1 MKYLIY
7 IFLKKVK
14 NKLIQVNVQN
24 FKSFNE
30 SNSLNMIASNK
41 LRTQKDKL
49 YESVDIALLKNAV
62 IYGANASGKSNFAEV
77 LRFMKENVINQEI
90 PIESYNWYCR
100 NHEDNKEKI
109 SSFSVQLLL
118 NEDFYEYGFDAI
130 LNTQTIKDEWII
142 DLNKKKIL
150 YQRNND
156 GKPLN
161 GLNLGKEDR
170 VRMEIYLEDFLHN
183 EKSLFLTEM
192 NRNKSFDKDSELS
205 VYHRIYNWFVKDLNV
220 VLPDMPL
227 TNFAYYYDESTLN
240 NIKKIV
246 RSIDTGI
253 KDIEI
258 KDMSEE
264 QLQNKIGIS
273 LYKDV
278 ISELKKKV
286 QKQRQELNLS
296 MRSKKEF
303 FNITM
308 NDNYDLEI
316 KTLCFKHG
324 ESMLD
329 FEFCEESD
337 GTRRVFDFLDIL
349 LNKNQNSVYVIDEME
364 RSLHPNLLNRFI
376 ELLNEYQKQSN
387 IQVIFTT
394 HESSIMNQD
403 LFRRDQIWFVERD
416 INNDSRMYSLDTFN
430 ERFDKQMSKAYLDG
444 RYGAVP
450 CFKPLF

>member
-1 MKYLIY
+1 M
-7 IFLKKVK
+7 
-14 NKLIQVNVQN
+14 LIQVNVQN

-30 SNSLNMIASNK
+30 LNSLNMIASNR
-41 LRTQKDKL
+41 LRKQKERL
-49 YESVDIALLKNAV
+49 YESDTISLLKSTV
-62 IYGANASGKSNFAEV
+62 IYGSNASGKSNFVEV
-77 LRFMKENVINQEI
+77 LRFMKECVMNQEI

-118 NEDFYEYGFDAI
+118 NEDCYEYGFDAI
-130 LNTQTIKDEWII
+130 LNTQTIKDEWIV

-156 GKPLN
+156 GKLLN

-170 VRMEIYLEDFLHN
+170 MRMEIYLDDFLHN
-183 EKSLFLTEM
+183 DKSLFLTEM

-227 TNFAYYYDESTLN
+227 TKFSYYYDESTLS

-246 RSIDTGI
+246 RSFDTGI
-253 KDIEI
+253 EDIEI
-258 KDMSEE
+258 KNMSEE
-264 QLQNKIGIS
+264 QLQNKNGIS

-278 ISELKKKV
+278 INELKKNV
-286 QKQRQELNLS
+286 QKQGQELNLS

-324 ESMLD
+324 QSMLD

-337 GTRRVFDFLDIL
+337 GTKRVFDFLDIL

-364 RSLHPNLLNRFI
+364 RSLHPNLFNRLI

-394 HESSIMNQD
+394 HESSIMKQD
-403 LFRRDQIWFVERD
+403 LFRRDQIWFIERNKD
-416 INNDSRMYSLDTFN
+416 NGSRIYSLDTFN
-430 ERFDKQMSKAYLDG
+430 ERFDKKISNAYLEG
-444 RYGAVP
+444 RYGAIP
-450 CFKPLF
+450 QFKSLHINELEQL

>member
-1 MKYLIY
+1 M
-7 IFLKKVK
+7 
-14 NKLIQVNVQN
+14 LIQVNVQN

-30 SNSLNMIASNK
+30 LNSLNLIASNK
-41 LRTQKDKL
+41 LRKQKERL
-49 YESVDIALLKNAV
+49 YESGTISLLKSTV
-62 IYGANASGKSNFAEV
+62 IYGSNASGKSNFVEV
-77 LRFMKENVINQEI
+77 LRFMKECVMNQEI

-118 NEDFYEYGFDAI
+118 NEDCYEYGFDAI
-130 LNTQTIKDEWII
+130 LNTQTIKDEWIV

-161 GLNLGKEDR
+161 GLNLGREDR
-170 VRMEIYLEDFLHN
+170 MRMEIYLDDFLHN
-183 EKSLFLTEM
+183 DKSLFLTEM

-227 TNFAYYYDESTLN
+227 TKFSYYYDESTLS

-246 RSIDTGI
+246 RSFDTGI
-253 KDIEI
+253 EDIEI
-258 KDMSEE
+258 KNMSEE

-278 ISELKKKV
+278 INELKKNV
-286 QKQRQELNLS
+286 QKQGQELNLS

-324 ESMLD
+324 QSMLD

-337 GTRRVFDFLDIL
+337 GTKRVFDFLDIL

-364 RSLHPNLLNRFI
+364 RSLHPNLFNRLI

-394 HESSIMNQD
+394 HESSIMKQD
-403 LFRRDQIWFVERD
+403 LFRRDQIWLIERNKD
-416 INNDSRMYSLDTFN
+416 NDSRIYSLDTFN
-430 ERFDKQMSKAYLDG
+430 ERFDKKISKAYLEG
-444 RYGAVP
+444 RYGAIP
-450 CFKPLF
+450 QFKSLHINELE

>member
-1 MKYLIY
+1 M
-7 IFLKKVK
+7 
-14 NKLIQVNVQN
+14 LIQVNVQN

-49 YESVDIALLKNAV
+49 YESVDIALLKSAV
-62 IYGANASGKSNFAEV
+62 IYGANASGKSNFVEV
-77 LRFMKENVINQEI
+77 LRFMKECVINQEL

-100 NHEDNKEKI
+100 NHEDNREKI

-118 NEDFYEYGFDAI
+118 NEDCYEYGFDAI
-130 LNTQTIKDEWII
+130 LNTQTIKDEWIV

-150 YQRNND
+150 YQRNNE

-170 VRMEIYLEDFLHN
+170 MRMEIYLDDFLHN
-183 EKSLFLTEM
+183 DKSLFLTEM
-192 NRNKSFDKDSELS
+192 NRNKSFDKDSGLS
-205 VYHRIYNWFVKDLNV
+205 VYHRIYNWFAKDLNV
-220 VLPDMPL
+220 LFPDMPL
-227 TNFAYYYDESTLN
+227 KKFAYYYDESTLS

-246 RSIDTGI
+246 RSFDTGI
-253 KDIEI
+253 EDIEI
-258 KDMSEE
+258 KNMSEE

-278 ISELKKKV
+278 INELKKNV
-286 QKQRQELNLS
+286 QKQGQELNLS

-324 ESMLD
+324 KSMLD

-337 GTRRVFDFLDIL
+337 GTKRVFDFLDIL

-364 RSLHPNLLNRFI
+364 RSLHPNLFNRFI

-394 HESSIMNQD
+394 HESSIMKQD
-403 LFRRDQIWFVERD
+403 LFRRDQIWFIERNKD
-416 INNDSRMYSLDTFN
+416 NDSRIYSLDTFK
-430 ERFDKQMSKAYLDG
+430 ERFDKKISKAYLEG
-444 RYGAVP
+444 RYGAIP
-450 CFKPLF
+450 QFKSLHINELE

>member
-1 MKYLIY
+1 M
-7 IFLKKVK
+7 K
-14 NKLIQVNVQN
+14 NKLIQENVQN

-142 DLNKKKIL
+142 DLNKTKIL

-240 NIKKIV
+240 NIKKNV

>member
-1 MKYLIY
+1 M
-7 IFLKKVK
+7 
-14 NKLIQVNVQN
+14 LIQVNVQN

-49 YESVDIALLKNAV
+49 YESVDIALLKSAV
-62 IYGANASGKSNFAEV
+62 IYGANASGKSNFVEV
-77 LRFMKENVINQEI
+77 LRFMKECVINQEL

-100 NHEDNKEKI
+100 NHEDNREKI

-118 NEDFYEYGFDAI
+118 DGDCYEYGFDAI
-130 LNTQTIKDEWII
+130 LNTQTIKDEWIVN
-142 DLNKKKIL
+142 LNKKKIL
-150 YQRNND
+150 YQRNNE

-170 VRMEIYLEDFLHN
+170 MRMEIYLDDFLHN
-183 EKSLFLTEM
+183 DKSLFLTEM
-192 NRNKSFDKDSELS
+192 NRNKSFDKDSGLS
-205 VYHRIYNWFVKDLNV
+205 VYHRIYNWFAKDLNV
-220 VLPDMPL
+220 LFPDMPL
-227 TNFAYYYDESTLN
+227 KKFAYYYDESTLN

-246 RSIDTGI
+246 RSFDTCI
-253 KDIEI
+253 EDIEI
-258 KDMSEE
+258 KNMSEE

-278 ISELKKKV
+278 INELKKNVHK
-286 QKQRQELNLS
+286 KKQELNLS

-324 ESMLD
+324 KSMLD

-337 GTRRVFDFLDIL
+337 GIKRVFDFLDIL

-364 RSLHPNLLNRFI
+364 RSLHPNLFNRFI

-394 HESSIMNQD
+394 HESSIMKQD
-403 LFRRDQIWFVERD
+403 LFRRDQIWFIERNKD
-416 INNDSRMYSLDTFN
+416 NDSRIYSLDTFN
-430 ERFDKQMSKAYLDG
+430 ERFDKKISKAYLEG
-444 RYGAVP
+444 RYGAIP
-450 CFKPLF
+450 QFKSLHINELEQL

>member
-1 MKYLIY
+1 MLIG
-7 IFLKKVK
+7 VK
-14 NKLIQVNVQN
+14 VQN
-24 FKSFNE
+24 FKSFNDLTAF
-30 SNSLNMIASNK
+30 SMVASNK
-41 LRTQKDKL
+41 LRKQKERL
-49 YESVDIALLKNAV
+49 YESDTISLLKSTV
-62 IYGANASGKSNFAEV
+62 IYGSNASGKSNFVEV
-77 LRFMKENVINQEI
+77 LRFMKECVINQEI

-100 NHEDNKEKI
+100 NHEDNRDKI

-118 NEDFYEYGFDAI
+118 DEDFYEYGFDAI
-130 LNTQTIKDEWII
+130 LNTQTIKDEWIVN
-142 DLNKKKIL
+142 LNKKKIL

-161 GLNLGKEDR
+161 GLNLKKDDQM
-170 VRMEIYLEDFLHN
+170 RMEIYF
-183 EKSLFLTEM
+183 
-192 NRNKSFDKDSELS
+192 ELS

-246 RSIDTGI
+246 RSFDTGI
-253 KDIEI
+253 EDIEI

-324 ESMLD
+324 KSMLD

-337 GTRRVFDFLDIL
+337 GTRRIFDFLDIL
-349 LNKNQNSVYVIDEME
+349 FNKNKNSVYVIDEME
-364 RSLHPNLLNRFI
+364 RSLHPNLFKHFI
-376 ELLNEYQKQSN
+376 ELLNQYQKKSN

-394 HESSIMNQD
+394 HQSEIMSQD

-416 INNDSRMYSLDTFN
+416 KNNDSKIYSLDTFN
-430 ERFDKQMSKAYLDG
+430 ERFDKKISKAYLEG
-444 RYGAVP
+444 RYGAIP
-450 CFKPLF
+450 QFKSFNIDELE

>member
-1 MKYLIY
+1 M
-7 IFLKKVK
+7 
-14 NKLIQVNVQN
+14 LIQVNVQN

-30 SNSLNMIASNK
+30 LNSLNLIASNK
-41 LRTQKDKL
+41 LRKQKERL
-49 YESVDIALLKNAV
+49 YESDTISLLKSTV
-62 IYGANASGKSNFAEV
+62 IYGSNASGKSNFVEV
-77 LRFMKENVINQEI
+77 LRFMKECVMNQEI

-118 NEDFYEYGFDAI
+118 NEDCYEYGFDAI
-130 LNTQTIKDEWII
+130 LNTQTIKDEWIV

-161 GLNLGKEDR
+161 GLNLGREDR
-170 VRMEIYLEDFLHN
+170 MRMEIYLDDFLHN
-183 EKSLFLTEM
+183 DKSLFLTEM

-227 TNFAYYYDESTLN
+227 TKFSYYYDESTLS

-246 RSIDTGI
+246 RSFDTGI
-253 KDIEI
+253 EDIEI
-258 KDMSEE
+258 KNMSEE

-278 ISELKKKV
+278 INELKKNV
-286 QKQRQELNLS
+286 QKQGQELNLS

-324 ESMLD
+324 QSMLD

-337 GTRRVFDFLDIL
+337 GTKRVFDFLDIL
-349 LNKNQNSVYVIDEME
+349 LNKNQNRVYVIDEME
-364 RSLHPNLLNRFI
+364 RSLHPNLFNRLI

-394 HESSIMNQD
+394 HESSIMKQD
-403 LFRRDQIWFVERD
+403 LFRRDQIWFIERNKD
-416 INNDSRMYSLDTFN
+416 NDSRIYSLDTFN
-430 ERFDKQMSKAYLDG
+430 ERFDKKISKAYLEG
-444 RYGAVP
+444 RYGVIP
-450 CFKPLF
+450 QFKSLHINELE

>member
-1 MKYLIY
+1 M
-7 IFLKKVK
+7 
-14 NKLIQVNVQN
+14 LIQVNVQN

-30 SNSLNMIASNK
+30 LNSLNLIASNK
-41 LRTQKDKL
+41 LRKQKERL
-49 YESVDIALLKNAV
+49 YESDTISLLKSTV
-62 IYGANASGKSNFAEV
+62 IYGSNASGKSNFVEV
-77 LRFMKENVINQEI
+77 LRFMKKCVMNQEI

-118 NEDFYEYGFDAI
+118 NEDCYEYGFDAI
-130 LNTQTIKDEWII
+130 LNTQTIKDEWIV

-161 GLNLGKEDR
+161 GLNLGRGDR
-170 VRMEIYLEDFLHN
+170 MRMEIYLDDFLHN
-183 EKSLFLTEM
+183 DKSLFLTEM

-227 TNFAYYYDESTLN
+227 TKFSYYYDESTLS

-246 RSIDTGI
+246 RSFDTGI
-253 KDIEI
+253 EDIEI
-258 KDMSEE
+258 KNMSEE

-278 ISELKKKV
+278 INELKKNV
-286 QKQRQELNLS
+286 QKQGQELNLS

-324 ESMLD
+324 QSMLD

-337 GTRRVFDFLDIL
+337 GTKRVFDFLDIL

-364 RSLHPNLLNRFI
+364 RSLHPNLFNRFI

-394 HESSIMNQD
+394 HESSIMKQD
-403 LFRRDQIWFVERD
+403 LFRRDQIWFIERNKD
-416 INNDSRMYSLDTFN
+416 NDSRIYSLDTFN
-430 ERFDKQMSKAYLDG
+430 ERFDKKISKAYLDG
-444 RYGAVP
+444 RYGAIP
-450 CFKPLF
+450 QFKSLHINELE

>member
-1 MKYLIY
+1 M
-7 IFLKKVK
+7 
-14 NKLIQVNVQN
+14 LIQVNVQN

-30 SNSLNMIASNK
+30 LNSLNLIASNK
-41 LRTQKDKL
+41 LRKQKERL
-49 YESVDIALLKNAV
+49 YESDTISLLKSTV
-62 IYGANASGKSNFAEV
+62 IYGSNASGKFVEV
-77 LRFMKENVINQEI
+77 LRFMKKCVMNQEI

-118 NEDFYEYGFDAI
+118 NEDCYEYGFDAI
-130 LNTQTIKDEWII
+130 LNTQTIKDEWIV

-161 GLNLGKEDR
+161 GLNLGREDR
-170 VRMEIYLEDFLHN
+170 MRMEIYLDDFLHN
-183 EKSLFLTEM
+183 DKSLFLTEM

-227 TNFAYYYDESTLN
+227 TKFSYYYDESTLS

-246 RSIDTGI
+246 RSFDTGI
-253 KDIEI
+253 EDIEI
-258 KDMSEE
+258 KNMSEE

-278 ISELKKKV
+278 INELKKNV
-286 QKQRQELNLS
+286 QKQGQELNLS

-324 ESMLD
+324 QSMLD

-337 GTRRVFDFLDIL
+337 GTKRVFDFLDIL

-364 RSLHPNLLNRFI
+364 RSLHPNLFNRFI

-394 HESSIMNQD
+394 HESSIMKQD
-403 LFRRDQIWFVERD
+403 LFRRDQIWFIERNKD
-416 INNDSRMYSLDTFN
+416 NDSRIYSLDTFN
-430 ERFDKQMSKAYLDG
+430 ERFDKKISKAYLDG
-444 RYGAVP
+444 RYGAIP
-450 CFKPLF
+450 QFKSLHINELE

>member
-1 MKYLIY
+1 M
-7 IFLKKVK
+7 
-14 NKLIQVNVQN
+14 LIQVNVQN

-30 SNSLNMIASNK
+30 LNSLNLIASNK
-41 LRTQKDKL
+41 LRKQKERL
-49 YESVDIALLKNAV
+49 YESDTISLLKSTV
-62 IYGANASGKSNFAEV
+62 IYGSNASGKSNFVEV
-77 LRFMKENVINQEI
+77 LRFMKECVMNQEI

-118 NEDFYEYGFDAI
+118 NEDCYEYGFDAI
-130 LNTQTIKDEWII
+130 LNTQTIKDEWIV

-161 GLNLGKEDR
+161 GLNLGREDR
-170 VRMEIYLEDFLHN
+170 MRMEIYLDDFLHN
-183 EKSLFLTEM
+183 DKSLFLTEM

-227 TNFAYYYDESTLN
+227 TKFSYYYDESTLS

-246 RSIDTGI
+246 RSFDTGI
-253 KDIEI
+253 EDIEI
-258 KDMSEE
+258 KNMSEE

-278 ISELKKKV
+278 INELKKNV
-286 QKQRQELNLS
+286 QKQGQELNLS

-324 ESMLD
+324 QSMLD
-329 FEFCEESD
+329 YEFCEESD
-337 GTRRVFDFLDIL
+337 GTKRVFDFLNIL

-364 RSLHPNLLNRFI
+364 RSLHPNLFNRLI

-394 HESSIMNQD
+394 HESSIMKQD
-403 LFRRDQIWFVERD
+403 LFRRDQIWFIERNKD
-416 INNDSRMYSLDTFN
+416 NDSRIYSLDTFN
-430 ERFDKQMSKAYLDG
+430 ERFDKKISKAYLEG
-444 RYGAVP
+444 RYGAIP
-450 CFKPLF
+450 QFKSLHINELE

>member
-1 MKYLIY
+1 MLIG
-7 IFLKKVK
+7 VK
-14 NKLIQVNVQN
+14 MQN
-24 FKSFNE
+24 FKSFNDLTAF
-30 SNSLNMIASNK
+30 SMVASNK
-41 LRTQKDKL
+41 LRKQKERL
-49 YESVDIALLKNAV
+49 YESDTISLLKSTV
-62 IYGANASGKSNFAEV
+62 IYGSNASGKSNFVEV
-77 LRFMKENVINQEI
+77 LRFMKECVINQEI

-100 NHEDNKEKI
+100 NHEDNRDKI

-118 NEDFYEYGFDAI
+118 DEDCYEYGFDAI
-130 LNTQTIKDEWII
+130 LNTQTIKDEWIVN
-142 DLNKKKIL
+142 LNKKKIL

-161 GLNLGKEDR
+161 GLNLKKDDKM
-170 VRMEIYLEDFLHN
+170 RMGIYLDDFLHN
-183 EKSLFLTEM
+183 DKSLFLTEM

-246 RSIDTGI
+246 CSFDTGI
-253 KDIEI
+253 EDIEI

-286 QKQRQELNLS
+286 QKQRQEINLS

-324 ESMLD
+324 KSMLD

-337 GTRRVFDFLDIL
+337 GTRRIFDFLDIL
-349 LNKNQNSVYVIDEME
+349 FNKNKNSVYVIDEME
-364 RSLHPNLLNRFI
+364 RSLHPNLFKHFI
-376 ELLNEYQKQSN
+376 ELLNQYQKKSN

-394 HESSIMNQD
+394 HQSEIMSQD
-403 LFRRDQIWFVERD
+403 LFRRDQIWFIERD
-416 INNDSRMYSLDTFN
+416 KNNDSKIYSLDTFN
-430 ERFDKQMSKAYLDG
+430 ERFDKKISKAYLEG
-444 RYGAVP
+444 RYGAIP
-450 CFKPLF
+450 QFKSFNIDELE

>member
-1 MKYLIY
+1 M
-7 IFLKKVK
+7 
-14 NKLIQVNVQN
+14 LIQGNVQN

-30 SNSLNMIASNK
+30 LNSLNLIASNK
-41 LRTQKDKL
+41 LRKQKERL
-49 YESVDIALLKNAV
+49 YESDTISLLKSTV
-62 IYGANASGKSNFAEV
+62 IYGSNASGKSNFVEV
-77 LRFMKENVINQEI
+77 LRFMKECVMNQEI

-118 NEDFYEYGFDAI
+118 NEDCYEYGFDTI
-130 LNTQTIKDEWII
+130 LNTQTIKDEWIV

-161 GLNLGKEDR
+161 GLNLGREDR
-170 VRMEIYLEDFLHN
+170 MRMEIYLDDFLHN
-183 EKSLFLTEM
+183 DKSLFLTEM

-227 TNFAYYYDESTLN
+227 TKFSYYYDESTLS

-246 RSIDTGI
+246 RSFDTGI
-253 KDIEI
+253 EDIEI
-258 KDMSEE
+258 KNMSEE

-278 ISELKKKV
+278 INELKKNV
-286 QKQRQELNLS
+286 QKQGQELNLS

-324 ESMLD
+324 QSMLD

-337 GTRRVFDFLDIL
+337 GTKRVFDFLDIL

-364 RSLHPNLLNRFI
+364 RSLHPNLFNRLI

-394 HESSIMNQD
+394 HESSIMKQD
-403 LFRRDQIWFVERD
+403 LFRRDQIWFIERNKD
-416 INNDSRMYSLDTFN
+416 NDSRIYSLDTFN
-430 ERFDKQMSKAYLDG
+430 ERFDKKN
-444 RYGAVP
+444 
-450 CFKPLF
+450 

>member
-1 MKYLIY
+1 M
-7 IFLKKVK
+7 
-14 NKLIQVNVQN
+14 LIQVNVQN

-30 SNSLNMIASNK
+30 LNSLNLIASNK
-41 LRTQKDKL
+41 LRKQKERL
-49 YESVDIALLKNAV
+49 YESDTISLLKSTV
-62 IYGANASGKSNFAEV
+62 IYGSNASGKSNFVEV
-77 LRFMKENVINQEI
+77 LRFMKKCVMNQEI

-118 NEDFYEYGFDAI
+118 NEDCYEYGFDAI
-130 LNTQTIKDEWII
+130 LNTQTIKDEWIV

-161 GLNLGKEDR
+161 GLNLGREDR
-170 VRMEIYLEDFLHN
+170 MRMEIYLDDFLHN
-183 EKSLFLTEM
+183 DKSLFLTEM
-192 NRNKSFDKDSELS
+192 NKNKSFDKDSELS

-227 TNFAYYYDESTLN
+227 TKFSYYYDESTLS

-246 RSIDTGI
+246 RSFDTGI
-253 KDIEI
+253 EDIEI
-258 KDMSEE
+258 KNMSEE

-278 ISELKKKV
+278 INELKKNV
-286 QKQRQELNLS
+286 QKQGQELNLS

-324 ESMLD
+324 QSMLD

-337 GTRRVFDFLDIL
+337 GTKRVFDFLDIL

-364 RSLHPNLLNRFI
+364 RSLHPNLFNRFI

-394 HESSIMNQD
+394 HESSIMKQD
-403 LFRRDQIWFVERD
+403 LFRRDQIWFIERNKD
-416 INNDSRMYSLDTFN
+416 NDSRIYSLDTFN
-430 ERFDKQMSKAYLDG
+430 ERFDKKISKAYLDG
-444 RYGAVP
+444 RYGAIP
-450 CFKPLF
+450 QFKSLHINELE

>member
-1 MKYLIY
+1 M
-7 IFLKKVK
+7 
-14 NKLIQVNVQN
+14 LIQVNVQN

-30 SNSLNMIASNK
+30 LNSLNLIASNK
-41 LRTQKDKL
+41 LRKQKERL
-49 YESVDIALLKNAV
+49 YESDTISLLKSTV
-62 IYGANASGKSNFAEV
+62 IYGSNASGKSNFVEV
-77 LRFMKENVINQEI
+77 LRFMKKCVMNQEI

-118 NEDFYEYGFDAI
+118 NEDCYEYGFDAI
-130 LNTQTIKDEWII
+130 LNTQTIKDEWIV

-156 GKPLN
+156 EKPLN
-161 GLNLGKEDR
+161 GLNLGREDR
-170 VRMEIYLEDFLHN
+170 MRMEIYLDDFLHN
-183 EKSLFLTEM
+183 DKSLFLTEM

-227 TNFAYYYDESTLN
+227 TKFSYYYDESTLS

-246 RSIDTGI
+246 RSFDTGI
-253 KDIEI
+253 EDIEI
-258 KDMSEE
+258 KNMSEE

-278 ISELKKKV
+278 INELKKNV
-286 QKQRQELNLS
+286 QKQGQELNLS

-324 ESMLD
+324 QSMLD

-337 GTRRVFDFLDIL
+337 GTKRVFDFLDIL

-364 RSLHPNLLNRFI
+364 RSLHPNLFNRFI

-394 HESSIMNQD
+394 HESSIMKQD
-403 LFRRDQIWFVERD
+403 LFRRDQIWFIERNKD
-416 INNDSRMYSLDTFN
+416 NDSRIYSLDTFN
-430 ERFDKQMSKAYLDG
+430 ERFDKKISKAYLDG
-444 RYGAVP
+444 RYGAIP
-450 CFKPLF
+450 QFKSLHINELE

>member
-1 MKYLIY
+1 M
-7 IFLKKVK
+7 
-14 NKLIQVNVQN
+14 LIQVNVQN

-49 YESVDIALLKNAV
+49 YESVDIALLKSAV
-62 IYGANASGKSNFAEV
+62 IYGANASGKSNFVEV
-77 LRFMKENVINQEI
+77 LRFMKECVINQEL

-100 NHEDNKEKI
+100 NHEDNREKI

-118 NEDFYEYGFDAI
+118 DGDCYEYGFDAI
-130 LNTQTIKDEWII
+130 LNTQTIKDEWIVN
-142 DLNKKKIL
+142 LNKKKIL
-150 YQRNND
+150 YHRNNE

-170 VRMEIYLEDFLHN
+170 MRMEIYLDDFLHN
-183 EKSLFLTEM
+183 DKSLFLTEM

-227 TNFAYYYDESTLN
+227 TKFSYYYDESTLS

-246 RSIDTGI
+246 RSFDTGI
-253 KDIEI
+253 EDIEI
-258 KDMSEE
+258 KNMSEE

-278 ISELKKKV
+278 INELKKNV
-286 QKQRQELNLS
+286 QKQGQELNLS

-324 ESMLD
+324 QSMLD

-337 GTRRVFDFLDIL
+337 GTKRVFDFLDIL

-364 RSLHPNLLNRFI
+364 RSLHPNLFNRFI

-394 HESSIMNQD
+394 HESSIMKQD
-403 LFRRDQIWFVERD
+403 LFRRDQIWFIERNKD
-416 INNDSRMYSLDTFN
+416 NDSRIYSLDTFN
-430 ERFDKQMSKAYLDG
+430 ERFDKKISKAYLDG
-444 RYGAVP
+444 RYGAIP
-450 CFKPLF
+450 QFKSLHINELE

>member
-1 MKYLIY
+1 M
-7 IFLKKVK
+7 
-14 NKLIQVNVQN
+14 LIQVNVQN

-30 SNSLNMIASNK
+30 LNSLNLIASNK
-41 LRTQKDKL
+41 LRKQKERL
-49 YESVDIALLKNAV
+49 YESDTISLLKSTV
-62 IYGANASGKSNFAEV
+62 IYGSNASGKSNFVEV
-77 LRFMKENVINQEI
+77 LRFMKECVMNQEI

-118 NEDFYEYGFDAI
+118 NEDCYEYGFDAI
-130 LNTQTIKDEWII
+130 LNTQTIKDEWIV

-161 GLNLGKEDR
+161 GLNLGREDR
-170 VRMEIYLEDFLHN
+170 MRMEIYLDDFLHN
-183 EKSLFLTEM
+183 DKSLFLTEM

-205 VYHRIYNWFVKDLNV
+205 VYHRIYNWIVKDLNV

-227 TNFAYYYDESTLN
+227 TKFSYYYDESTLS

-246 RSIDTGI
+246 RSFDTGI
-253 KDIEI
+253 EDIEI
-258 KDMSEE
+258 KNMSEE

-278 ISELKKKV
+278 INELKKNV
-286 QKQRQELNLS
+286 QKQGQELNLS

-324 ESMLD
+324 QSMLD

-337 GTRRVFDFLDIL
+337 GTKRVFDFLDIL

-364 RSLHPNLLNRFI
+364 RSLHPNLFNRLI

-394 HESSIMNQD
+394 HESSIMKQD
-403 LFRRDQIWFVERD
+403 LFRRDQIWFIERNKD
-416 INNDSRMYSLDTFN
+416 NDSRTYSLDTFN
-430 ERFDKQMSKAYLDG
+430 ERFDKKISKAYLEG
-444 RYGAVP
+444 RYGAIP
-450 CFKPLF
+450 QFKSLHINELE

>member
-1 MKYLIY
+1 M
-7 IFLKKVK
+7 
-14 NKLIQVNVQN
+14 LIQVNVQN

-30 SNSLNMIASNK
+30 LNSLNLIASNK
-41 LRTQKDKL
+41 LRKQKERL
-49 YESVDIALLKNAV
+49 YESDTISLLKSTV
-62 IYGANASGKSNFAEV
+62 IYGSNASGKSNFVEV
-77 LRFMKENVINQEI
+77 LRFMKKCVMNQEI

-118 NEDFYEYGFDAI
+118 NEDCYEYGFDAI
-130 LNTQTIKDEWII
+130 LNTQTIKDEWIV

-161 GLNLGKEDR
+161 GLNLGREDR
-170 VRMEIYLEDFLHN
+170 MRMEIYLDDFLHN
-183 EKSLFLTEM
+183 DKSLFLTEM

-227 TNFAYYYDESTLN
+227 TKFSYYYDESTLS

-246 RSIDTGI
+246 RSFDTGI
-253 KDIEI
+253 EDIEI
-258 KDMSEE
+258 KNMSEE

-278 ISELKKKV
+278 INELKKNV
-286 QKQRQELNLS
+286 QKQGQELNLS

-324 ESMLD
+324 QSMLD

-337 GTRRVFDFLDIL
+337 GTKRVFDFLDIL

-364 RSLHPNLLNRFI
+364 RSLHPNLFNRFI

-394 HESSIMNQD
+394 HESSIMKQD
-403 LFRRDQIWFVERD
+403 LFRRDQIWFIERNKD
-416 INNDSRMYSLDTFN
+416 NDSRIYSLDTFN
-430 ERFDKQMSKAYLDG
+430 ERFDKKISKAYLDD
-444 RYGAVP
+444 RYGAIP
-450 CFKPLF
+450 QFKSLHINELE

>member
-253 KDIEI
+253 KD
-258 KDMSEE
+258 MSEE

-364 RSLHPNLLNRFI
+364 RSLHPNLMNRFI

-387 IQVIFTT
+387 IQVIFTM
-394 HESSIMNQD
+394 HESSIMKQD